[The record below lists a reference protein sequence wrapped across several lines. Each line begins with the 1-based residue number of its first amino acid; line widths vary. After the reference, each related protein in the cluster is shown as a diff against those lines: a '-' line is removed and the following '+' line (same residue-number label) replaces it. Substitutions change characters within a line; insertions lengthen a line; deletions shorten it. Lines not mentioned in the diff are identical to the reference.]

1 MEGRNIMMGYL
12 NREDKTSEDIGN
24 IFCNLD
30 VNSLTAMSANNV
42 PIKKIPDKN
51 GFLHSGDL
59 GIIDKDGFLKITGI

>member
-24 IFCNLD
+24 FFVSQMLVVLELIAIIYLK
-30 VNSLTAMSANNV
+30 
-42 PIKKIPDKN
+42 IIPDKN

>member
-1 MEGRNIMMGYL
+1 MGYL

-42 PIKKIPDKN
+42 PIKKNSRQKW
-51 GFLHSGDL
+51 FSA
-59 GIIDKDGFLKITGI
+59 

>member
-1 MEGRNIMMGYL
+1 MMGYL

-42 PIKKIPDKN
+42 PIKKNSRQKW
-51 GFLHSGDL
+51 FSA
-59 GIIDKDGFLKITGI
+59 